1 MQVCGYVHY
10 HNPKIIAGV
19 LPIKNFD
26 VLLCKRDIEPGFGK
40 WTIPAGFLEMGETL
54 EDGAKREAKEEANL
68 GNKVNE
74 IIWNLQHTQ
83 NKPNIYHLFRK
94 NS

>member
-1 MQVCGYVHY
+1 MFCIKCGGKTEFVSVEGDELKRDQCRTCGYIHY
-10 HNPKIIAGV
+10 HNPKIIAGI

-54 EDGAKREAKEEANL
+54 EDGAKEKL
-68 GNKVNE
+68 K
-74 IIWNLQHTQ
+74 
-83 NKPNIYHLFRK
+83 RK
-94 NS
+94 RTLK